1 MDMELLT
8 SLQGKNLQCW
18 MQLLH
23 SCGLEPEEQPQQ
35 TVFLWDAGIL
45 AATGSRQGNLLKYL
59 AIAPNYQGQ
68 GLLANILTV
77 LRQEAFREG
86 YRHLFLYTKP
96 QNAYLFT
103 PLLFYPVAETDHVLL
118 MEDQKNGIHSF
129 LDSLPPA
136 EAESGAVVMNCD
148 PFTLGHRY
156 LIETAAANCK
166 HLYVFVLSED
176 KGYFSAKDRLNM
188 VKLGTSD
195 MPNVTVLPTGPY
207 LISSATFPTYFLK
220 DRDFAP
226 HVHCQLDIAIFTGY
240 YAPRFRITRRFVGT
254 EPLSPLTA
262 SYNRAL
268 AEALPHHGIEL
279 LQIPRKEMDK
289 TPISASAVRNALA
302 QNDWDTVRKLVPK
315 TTFDYLQ
322 EVSL

>member
-77 LRQEAFREG
+77 LRQEAFHEG

-103 PLLFYPVAETDHVLL
+103 PLLF
-118 MEDQKNGIHSF
+118 S
-129 LDSLPPA
+129 
-136 EAESGAVVMNCD
+136 
-148 PFTLGHRY
+148 
-156 LIETAAANCK
+156 
-166 HLYVFVLSED
+166 
-176 KGYFSAKDRLNM
+176 
-188 VKLGTSD
+188 
-195 MPNVTVLPTGPY
+195 
-207 LISSATFPTYFLK
+207 
-220 DRDFAP
+220 
-226 HVHCQLDIAIFTGY
+226 
-240 YAPRFRITRRFVGT
+240 
-254 EPLSPLTA
+254 
-262 SYNRAL
+262 
-268 AEALPHHGIEL
+268 
-279 LQIPRKEMDK
+279 
-289 TPISASAVRNALA
+289 
-302 QNDWDTVRKLVPK
+302 
-315 TTFDYLQ
+315 
-322 EVSL
+322 